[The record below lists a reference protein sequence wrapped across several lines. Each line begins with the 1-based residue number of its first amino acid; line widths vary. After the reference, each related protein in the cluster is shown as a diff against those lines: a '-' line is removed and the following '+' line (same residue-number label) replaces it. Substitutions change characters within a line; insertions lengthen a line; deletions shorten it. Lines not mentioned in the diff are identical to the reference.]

1 MPTTWMRTVSI
12 GIVSAFAYLLG
23 FAAAS
28 LPARDDFE
36 QAPVHYSEATPA
48 NLVSRLA
55 DSVAAGKTEI
65 VYDEETGWLP
75 SILKALDVPVSS
87 QALVFAKN
95 SLQRNRISPQ
105 TPRAVYFND
114 ELFVGYVQ
122 DGDLLELSVS
132 DPALGTVY
140 YTIPQEKHERPQFT
154 RENERCLVC
163 HAVSSTQN
171 APGHLVRSVL
181 VDRTGFPL
189 LAAGTFRINHKSP
202 IEERWAGWYV
212 TGSHGGTMHL
222 GNHYAPTR
230 DRPSM
235 DRARASNAGGQNRDS
250 IRTDFDTSA
259 YLSPHSDLVALLVLD
274 HQADG
279 LNHLAKATLE
289 GRLAMHY
296 EKSLN
301 KELGEPADRV
311 WESARKRIAAAGD
324 RLVEYLLYSEEAVV
338 VDRLWGTSEFV
349 REFPARGPH
358 DRRGRSLRDFDL
370 ERRMFRHPCSY
381 LVYTPAFRELPPEMK
396 AYVWKR
402 LDAVLSAAPAPA
414 PAEPP
419 TDVAGKAA
427 EAERKKFAHLSAADR
442 RAIKE
447 ILADTHPDAPPA
459 WKTSSLGEPAAA
471 KPSK

>member
-1 MPTTWMRTVSI
+1 MRPTSTKCVAL
-12 GIVSAFAYLLG
+12 AFLLLSL
-23 FAAAS
+23 AAS
-28 LPARDDFE
+28 PLVARDDFE

-48 NLVSRLA
+48 NIVSRLA
-55 DSVAAGKTEI
+55 DSVAAGKAAI

-95 SLQRNRISPQ
+95 SLQRNRISPL

-140 YTIPQEKHERPQFT
+140 YTIPQEKHEKPQFT
-154 RENERCLVC
+154 RQTERCLTC
-163 HAVSSTQN
+163 HATSSTQN

-202 IEERWAGWYV
+202 LEERWAGWYV

-235 DRARASNAGGQNRDS
+235 DRARAANAGGQNRDS
-250 IRTDFDTSA
+250 IRTEFDTSA

-274 HQADG
+274 HQSDG

-301 KELGEPADRV
+301 QELGEPAGRV
-311 WESARKRIAAAGD
+311 WESARRRIASAGD
-324 RLVEYLLYSEEAVV
+324 ALVEYLLLSEEANIT
-338 VDRLWGTSEFV
+338 DRLWGTSEFV

-358 DRRGRSLRDFDL
+358 DRLGRSLRDFDL

-402 LDAVLSAAPAPA
+402 LDAVLSAVPAAAPAV
-414 PAEPP
+414 PP
-419 TDVAGKAA
+419 TDAAGRAA

-442 RAIKE
+442 LAIKE
-447 ILADTHPDAPPA
+447 ILADTHPDAPAA
-459 WKTSSLGEPAAA
+459 WKAASLGEPLSAAPP
-471 KPSK
+471 K